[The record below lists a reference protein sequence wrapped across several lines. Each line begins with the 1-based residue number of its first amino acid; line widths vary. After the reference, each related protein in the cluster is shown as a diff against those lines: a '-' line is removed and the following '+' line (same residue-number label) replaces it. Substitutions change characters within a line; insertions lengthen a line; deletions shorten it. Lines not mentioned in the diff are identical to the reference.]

1 MDNPIK
7 KLVSQTAV
15 YGLSSIVGRFLNY
28 LLTPLYTYSFI
39 PQEYGVVVELYT
51 YTSFLAVILTY
62 GMETAF
68 FRFSESHKGDKKVFS
83 TATISILISTFI
95 FLLIGI
101 FSQHNIADFLGYS
114 QNTNYII
121 WFILIIAID
130 ALTAIP
136 FAKLRQQNKAL
147 KFALIRLINIGVN
160 IFLNV
165 FFIVWAPKY
174 FSTYWFYNST
184 IGVGYIFIANLM
196 ASFVTLVLLLPEF
209 TFLKNGF
216 SSSLWRQMMKYAFP
230 LLIAGLAGMIN
241 ETMDRVL
248 LKFLLPSNSNI
259 MEQMGIY
266 GACYKI
272 SIIMTIFIQT
282 YRYAA
287 EPFFFNEHKKSDA
300 KNTYAQTMKYFFIV
314 CMFIFLLTTFYL
326 DIVKL
331 FIGESYRQGLNI
343 VPILLLANLALGVF
357 FNLSVWYKLSGQTK
371 YGAYLTIL
379 GAAITIAANLILI
392 PILGYTGAA
401 WATLICYFGMTIASY
416 FIGQK
421 YYTIPY
427 DLKKMGIYFGLGL
440 LLYFIDFY
448 FVSNTIYGHFVKF
461 ILLVFY
467 LFLVLKT
474 ENVST
479 IFIKKT
485 NQ

>member
-7 KLVSQTAV
+7 KLASQTAV
-15 YGLSSIVGRFLNY
+15 YGLSSIIGRFLNY
-28 LLTPLYTYSFI
+28 LLTPLYTYSFV
-39 PQEYGVVVELYT
+39 PQEFGVVVELYT

-68 FRFSESHKGDKKVFS
+68 FRFSESQKDSNSVFS
-83 TATISILISTFI
+83 TATISILITTFTFLLLGI
-95 FLLIGI
+95 FLH
-101 FSQHNIADFLGYS
+101 QNIANFLGYS

-147 KFALIRLINIGVN
+147 KFALIRLVNIGVN
-160 IFLNV
+160 IFLNI

-174 FSTYWFYNST
+174 FAEYWFYSPT
-184 IGVGYIFIANLM
+184 IGVGYIFIANLL
-196 ASFVTLVLLLPEF
+196 ASFVTLIMLLPEF
-209 TFLKNGF
+209 KFLKNGF
-216 SSSLWRQMMKYAFP
+216 SILLWKQMIKYAFP

-248 LKFLLPSNSNI
+248 LKFLLPANSNI
-259 MEQMGIY
+259 MEQIGIY

-287 EPFFFNEHKKSDA
+287 EPYFFNEHKKSDA

-331 FIGESYRQGLNI
+331 FIGEAYREGLNV

-371 YGAYLTIL
+371 FGAYLTIL
-379 GAAITIAANLILI
+379 GAVITIVANFILI

-401 WATLICYFGMTIASY
+401 WATLICYFVMTVTSY
-416 FIGQK
+416 FIGQN

-427 DLKKMGIYFGLGL
+427 DLKKIGLYFALGMLFYFVDYYFVSPTYWGYFIKFSLL
-440 LLYFIDFY
+440 LLYF
-448 FVSNTIYGHFVKF
+448 VSI
-461 ILLVFY
+461 
-467 LFLVLKT
+467 LKT
-474 ENVST
+474 ENVLP
-479 IFIKKT
+479 ILKK
-485 NQ
+485 NSN

>member
-1 MDNPIK
+1 LDNPIK
-7 KLVSQTAV
+7 KLASQTAV
-15 YGLSSIVGRFLNY
+15 YGLSSIIGRFLNY
-28 LLTPLYTYSFI
+28 LLTPLYTYSFV
-39 PQEYGVVVELYT
+39 PQEFGVVVELYT

-68 FRFSESHKGDKKVFS
+68 FRFSESQKDSNSVFS
-83 TATISILISTFI
+83 TATISILITTFTFLLLGI
-95 FLLIGI
+95 FLH
-101 FSQHNIADFLGYS
+101 QNIANFLGYS

-147 KFALIRLINIGVN
+147 KFALIRLVNIGVN
-160 IFLNV
+160 IFLNI

-174 FSTYWFYNST
+174 FAEYWFYSPT
-184 IGVGYIFIANLM
+184 IGVGYIFIANLL
-196 ASFVTLVLLLPEF
+196 ASFVTLIMLLPEF
-209 TFLKNGF
+209 KFLKNGF
-216 SSSLWRQMMKYAFP
+216 SILLWKQMIKYAFP

-248 LKFLLPSNSNI
+248 LKFLLPANSNI
-259 MEQMGIY
+259 MEQIGIY

-287 EPFFFNEHKKSDA
+287 EPYFFNEHKKSDA

-331 FIGESYRQGLNI
+331 FIGEAYREGLNV

-371 YGAYLTIL
+371 FGAYLTIL
-379 GAAITIAANLILI
+379 GAVITIVANFILI

-401 WATLICYFGMTIASY
+401 WATLICYFVMTVTSY

-421 YYTIPY
+421 FYIIPY
-427 DLKKMGIYFGLGL
+427 DLKKIGLYFALGMLFYFVDYYFVSPTYWGYFIKFSLL
-440 LLYFIDFY
+440 LLYF
-448 FVSNTIYGHFVKF
+448 VSI
-461 ILLVFY
+461 
-467 LFLVLKT
+467 LKT
-474 ENVST
+474 ENVLP
-479 IFIKKT
+479 ILKK
-485 NQ
+485 NSN

>member
-1 MDNPIK
+1 LDNPIK
-7 KLVSQTAV
+7 KLASQTAV
-15 YGLSSIVGRFLNY
+15 YGLSSIIGRFLNY

-39 PQEYGVVVELYT
+39 PQEFGVVVELYT

-68 FRFSESHKGDKKVFS
+68 FRFSVSQKDDNSVFS
-83 TATISILISTFI
+83 TATISILITTLTFLLLGI
-95 FLLIGI
+95 FLH
-101 FSQHNIADFLGYS
+101 QNIANFLGYS
-114 QNTNYII
+114 HNTNYII

-147 KFALIRLINIGVN
+147 KFALIRLVNIGVN
-160 IFLNV
+160 IFLNI
-165 FFIVWAPKY
+165 FFIVWATKY
-174 FSTYWFYNST
+174 FSEYWFYNST
-184 IGVGYIFIANLM
+184 IGVGYIFIANLL
-196 ASFVTLVLLLPEF
+196 ASFVTLILLLPEF
-209 TFLKNGF
+209 KFLKNGF
-216 SSSLWRQMMKYAFP
+216 SILLWKQMMKYAFP

-259 MEQMGIY
+259 MEQLGIY

-287 EPFFFNEHKKSDA
+287 EPYFFNEHKKSDA

-331 FIGESYRQGLNI
+331 FIGEAYREGLNV
-343 VPILLLANLALGVF
+343 VPILLMANLALGVF

-371 YGAYLTIL
+371 FGAYLTIL
-379 GAAITIAANLILI
+379 GAVITIVANFILI

-401 WATLICYFGMTIASY
+401 WATLICYFVMTVTSY

-421 YYTIPY
+421 FYTIPY
-427 DLKKMGIYFGLGL
+427 DLKKIGFYFALGL
-440 LLYFIDFY
+440 LFYFLDFY
-448 FVSNTIYGHFVKF
+448 FVSPTYLGYFIKF
-461 ILLVFY
+461 SLLLVYF
-467 LFLVLKT
+467 VSILKI
-474 ENVST
+474 ENVLPNL
-479 IFIKKT
+479 KK
-485 NQ
+485 NYN

>member
-7 KLVSQTAV
+7 KLASQTAV
-15 YGLSSIVGRFLNY
+15 YGLSSIIGRFLNY

-39 PQEYGVVVELYT
+39 PQEFGVVVELYT

-68 FRFSESHKGDKKVFS
+68 FRFSVSQKDDNSVFS
-83 TATISILISTFI
+83 TATISILITTLTFLLLGI
-95 FLLIGI
+95 FLH
-101 FSQHNIADFLGYS
+101 QNIANFLGYS
-114 QNTNYII
+114 HNTNYII

-147 KFALIRLINIGVN
+147 KFALIRLVNIGVN
-160 IFLNV
+160 IFLNI

-174 FSTYWFYNST
+174 FSEYWFYNST
-184 IGVGYIFIANLM
+184 IGVGYIFIANLL
-196 ASFVTLVLLLPEF
+196 ASFVTLILLLPEF
-209 TFLKNGF
+209 KFLKNGF
-216 SSSLWRQMMKYAFP
+216 SILLWKQMMKYAFP

-259 MEQMGIY
+259 MEQLGIY

-287 EPFFFNEHKKSDA
+287 EPYFFNEHKKSDA

-331 FIGESYRQGLNI
+331 FIGEAYREGLNV

-357 FNLSVWYKLSGQTK
+357 FNLSVWYKLSRQTK
-371 YGAYLTIL
+371 FGAYLTIL
-379 GAAITIAANLILI
+379 GAVITIVANFILI

-401 WATLICYFGMTIASY
+401 WATLICYFVMTVTSY

-421 YYTIPY
+421 FYTIPY
-427 DLKKMGIYFGLGL
+427 DLKKIGLYFALGMLFYFVDYYFVSPTNWGYFIKFSLL
-440 LLYFIDFY
+440 LLYF
-448 FVSNTIYGHFVKF
+448 VSI
-461 ILLVFY
+461 
-467 LFLVLKT
+467 LKT
-474 ENVST
+474 ENVLPNL
-479 IFIKKT
+479 KK
-485 NQ
+485 NSN

>member
-7 KLVSQTAV
+7 KLASQTAV
-15 YGLSSIVGRFLNY
+15 YGLSSIIGRFLNY
-28 LLTPLYTYSFI
+28 LLTPLYTYSFV
-39 PQEYGVVVELYT
+39 PQEFGVVVELYT

-68 FRFSESHKGDKKVFS
+68 FRFSESQKDNNSVFS
-83 TATISILISTFI
+83 TATISILITTFTFLLLGI
-95 FLLIGI
+95 FLH
-101 FSQHNIADFLGYS
+101 QNIANFLGYS

-147 KFALIRLINIGVN
+147 KFALIRLVNIGVN
-160 IFLNV
+160 IFLNI

-174 FSTYWFYNST
+174 FAEYWFYSPT
-184 IGVGYIFIANLM
+184 IGVGYIFIANLL
-196 ASFVTLVLLLPEF
+196 ASFVTLILLLPEF
-209 TFLKNGF
+209 KFLKNGF
-216 SSSLWRQMMKYAFP
+216 SILLWKQMIKYAFP

-248 LKFLLPSNSNI
+248 LKFLLPANSNI
-259 MEQMGIY
+259 MEQIGIY

-287 EPFFFNEHKKSDA
+287 EPYFFNEHKKSDA

-331 FIGESYRQGLNI
+331 FIGEAYREGLNV

-371 YGAYLTIL
+371 FGAYLTIL
-379 GAAITIAANLILI
+379 GAVITIVANFILV

-401 WATLICYFGMTIASY
+401 WATLICYFVMTVTSY
-416 FIGQK
+416 FIGQN

-427 DLKKMGIYFGLGL
+427 DLKKIGLYFALGMLFYSVDYCFVSPTYWGYFIKFSLL
-440 LLYFIDFY
+440 LLYF
-448 FVSNTIYGHFVKF
+448 VSI
-461 ILLVFY
+461 
-467 LFLVLKT
+467 LKT
-474 ENVST
+474 ENVLP
-479 IFIKKT
+479 ILKK
-485 NQ
+485 NSN

>member
-7 KLVSQTAV
+7 KLASQTAV
-15 YGLSSIVGRFLNY
+15 YGLSSIIGRFLNY

-39 PQEYGVVVELYT
+39 PQEFGVVVELYT

-68 FRFSESHKGDKKVFS
+68 FRFSVSQKDDNSVFS
-83 TATISILISTFI
+83 TATISILITTLTFLLLGI
-95 FLLIGI
+95 FLH
-101 FSQHNIADFLGYS
+101 QNIANFLGYS
-114 QNTNYII
+114 HNTNYII

-147 KFALIRLINIGVN
+147 KFALIRLVNIGVN
-160 IFLNV
+160 IFLNI
-165 FFIVWAPKY
+165 FFIVWATKY
-174 FSTYWFYNST
+174 FSEYWFYNST
-184 IGVGYIFIANLM
+184 IGVGYIFIANLL
-196 ASFVTLVLLLPEF
+196 ASFVTLILLLPEF
-209 TFLKNGF
+209 KFLKNGF
-216 SSSLWRQMMKYAFP
+216 SILLWKQMMKYAFP

-259 MEQMGIY
+259 MEQLGIY

-287 EPFFFNEHKKSDA
+287 EPYFFNEHKKSDA

-331 FIGESYRQGLNI
+331 FIGEAYREGLNV
-343 VPILLLANLALGVF
+343 VPILLMANLALGVF

-371 YGAYLTIL
+371 FGAYLTIL
-379 GAAITIAANLILI
+379 GAVITIVANFILI

-401 WATLICYFGMTIASY
+401 WATLICYFVMTVTSY

-421 YYTIPY
+421 FYTIPY
-427 DLKKMGIYFGLGL
+427 DLKKIGFYFALGL
-440 LLYFIDFY
+440 LFYFLDFY
-448 FVSNTIYGHFVKF
+448 FVSPTYLGYFIKF
-461 ILLVFY
+461 SLLLVYF
-467 LFLVLKT
+467 VSILKI
-474 ENVST
+474 ENVLPNL
-479 IFIKKT
+479 KK
-485 NQ
+485 NYN

>member
-7 KLVSQTAV
+7 KLASQTAV
-15 YGLSSIVGRFLNY
+15 YGLSSIIGRFLNY
-28 LLTPLYTYSFI
+28 LLTPLYTYSFV
-39 PQEYGVVVELYT
+39 PQEFGVVVELYT

-68 FRFSESHKGDKKVFS
+68 FRFSESQKDSNSVFS
-83 TATISILISTFI
+83 TATISILITTFTFLLLGI
-95 FLLIGI
+95 FLH
-101 FSQHNIADFLGYS
+101 QNIANFLGYS

-147 KFALIRLINIGVN
+147 KFALIRLVNIGVN
-160 IFLNV
+160 IFLNI

-174 FSTYWFYNST
+174 FAEYWFYSPT
-184 IGVGYIFIANLM
+184 IGVGYIFIANLL
-196 ASFVTLVLLLPEF
+196 ASFVTLIMLLPEF
-209 TFLKNGF
+209 KFLKNGF
-216 SSSLWRQMMKYAFP
+216 SILLWKQMIKYAFP

-248 LKFLLPSNSNI
+248 LKFLLPANSNI
-259 MEQMGIY
+259 MEQIGIY

-287 EPFFFNEHKKSDA
+287 EPYFFNEHKKSDA

-331 FIGESYRQGLNI
+331 FIGEAYREGLNV

-371 YGAYLTIL
+371 FGAYLTIL
-379 GAAITIAANLILI
+379 GAVITIVANFILI

-401 WATLICYFGMTIASY
+401 WATLICYFVMTVTSY

-421 YYTIPY
+421 FYIIPY
-427 DLKKMGIYFGLGL
+427 DLKKIGLYFALGMLFYFVDYYFVSPTYWGYFIKFSLL
-440 LLYFIDFY
+440 LLYF
-448 FVSNTIYGHFVKF
+448 VSI
-461 ILLVFY
+461 
-467 LFLVLKT
+467 LKT
-474 ENVST
+474 ENVLP
-479 IFIKKT
+479 ILKK
-485 NQ
+485 NSN

>member
-1 MDNPIK
+1 LDNPIK
-7 KLVSQTAV
+7 KLASQTAV
-15 YGLSSIVGRFLNY
+15 YGLSSIIGRFLNY
-28 LLTPLYTYSFI
+28 LLTPLYTYSFV
-39 PQEYGVVVELYT
+39 PQEFGVVVELYT

-68 FRFSESHKGDKKVFS
+68 FRFSESQKDNNSVFS
-83 TATISILISTFI
+83 TATISILITTFTFLLLGI
-95 FLLIGI
+95 FLH
-101 FSQHNIADFLGYS
+101 QNIANFLGYS

-147 KFALIRLINIGVN
+147 KFALIRLVNIGVN
-160 IFLNV
+160 IFLNI

-174 FSTYWFYNST
+174 FAEYWFYSPT
-184 IGVGYIFIANLM
+184 IGVGYIFIANLL
-196 ASFVTLVLLLPEF
+196 ASFVTLIMLLPEF
-209 TFLKNGF
+209 KFLKNGF
-216 SSSLWRQMMKYAFP
+216 SILLWKQMIKYAFP

-248 LKFLLPSNSNI
+248 LKFLLPANSNI
-259 MEQMGIY
+259 MEQIGIY

-287 EPFFFNEHKKSDA
+287 EPYFFNEHKKSDA

-331 FIGESYRQGLNI
+331 FIGEAYREGLNV

-371 YGAYLTIL
+371 FGAYLTIL
-379 GAAITIAANLILI
+379 GAVITIVANFILI

-401 WATLICYFGMTIASY
+401 WATLICYFVMTVTSY

-421 YYTIPY
+421 FYIIPY
-427 DLKKMGIYFGLGL
+427 DLKKIGLYFALGMLFYFVDYYFVSPTYWGYFIKFSLL
-440 LLYFIDFY
+440 LLYF
-448 FVSNTIYGHFVKF
+448 VSI
-461 ILLVFY
+461 
-467 LFLVLKT
+467 LKT
-474 ENVST
+474 ENVLP
-479 IFIKKT
+479 ILKK
-485 NQ
+485 NSN

>member
-1 MDNPIK
+1 LDNPIK
-7 KLVSQTAV
+7 KLASQTAV
-15 YGLSSIVGRFLNY
+15 YGLSSIIGRFLNY

-39 PQEYGVVVELYT
+39 PQEFGVVVELYT

-68 FRFSESHKGDKKVFS
+68 FRFSVSQKDDNSVFS
-83 TATISILISTFI
+83 TATISILITTLTFLLLGI
-95 FLLIGI
+95 FLH
-101 FSQHNIADFLGYS
+101 QNIANFLGYS
-114 QNTNYII
+114 HNTNYII

-147 KFALIRLINIGVN
+147 KFALIRLANIGVN
-160 IFLNV
+160 IFLNI
-165 FFIVWAPKY
+165 FFIVWATKY
-174 FSTYWFYNST
+174 FSEYWFYNST
-184 IGVGYIFIANLM
+184 IGVGYIFIANLL
-196 ASFVTLVLLLPEF
+196 ASFVTLILLLPEF
-209 TFLKNGF
+209 KFLKNGF
-216 SSSLWRQMMKYAFP
+216 SILLWKQMMKYAFP

-259 MEQMGIY
+259 MEQLGIY

-287 EPFFFNEHKKSDA
+287 EPYFFNEHKKSDA

-331 FIGESYRQGLNI
+331 FIGEAYREGLNV
-343 VPILLLANLALGVF
+343 VPILLMANLALGVF

-371 YGAYLTIL
+371 FGAYLTIL
-379 GAAITIAANLILI
+379 GAVITIFANFILI

-401 WATLICYFGMTIASY
+401 WATLICYFVMTVTSY

-421 YYTIPY
+421 FYTIPY
-427 DLKKMGIYFGLGL
+427 DLKKIGFYFALGL
-440 LLYFIDFY
+440 LFYFLDFY
-448 FVSNTIYGHFVKF
+448 FVSPTYLGYFIKF
-461 ILLVFY
+461 SLLLVYF
-467 LFLVLKT
+467 VSILKI
-474 ENVST
+474 ENVLPNL
-479 IFIKKT
+479 KK
-485 NQ
+485 N

>member
-1 MDNPIK
+1 LDNPIK
-7 KLVSQTAV
+7 KLASQTAV
-15 YGLSSIVGRFLNY
+15 YGLSSIIGRFLNY
-28 LLTPLYTYSFI
+28 LLTPLYTYSFV
-39 PQEYGVVVELYT
+39 PQEFGVVVELYT

-68 FRFSESHKGDKKVFS
+68 FRFSESQKDSNSVFS
-83 TATISILISTFI
+83 TATISILITTFTFLLLGI
-95 FLLIGI
+95 FLH
-101 FSQHNIADFLGYS
+101 QNIANFLGYS

-147 KFALIRLINIGVN
+147 KFALIRLVNIGVN
-160 IFLNV
+160 IFLNI

-174 FSTYWFYNST
+174 FAEYWFYSPT
-184 IGVGYIFIANLM
+184 IGVGYIFIANLL
-196 ASFVTLVLLLPEF
+196 ASFVTLIMLLPEF
-209 TFLKNGF
+209 KFLKNGF
-216 SSSLWRQMMKYAFP
+216 SILLWKQMIKYAFP

-248 LKFLLPSNSNI
+248 LKFLLPANSNI
-259 MEQMGIY
+259 MEQIGIY

-287 EPFFFNEHKKSDA
+287 EPYFFNEHKKSDA

-331 FIGESYRQGLNI
+331 FIGEAYREGLNV

-371 YGAYLTIL
+371 FGAYLTIL
-379 GAAITIAANLILI
+379 GAVITIVANFILI

-401 WATLICYFGMTIASY
+401 WATLICYFVMTVTSY
-416 FIGQK
+416 FIGQN

-427 DLKKMGIYFGLGL
+427 DLKKIGLYFALGMLFYFVDYYVVSPTYWGYFIKFSLL
-440 LLYFIDFY
+440 LLYF
-448 FVSNTIYGHFVKF
+448 VSI
-461 ILLVFY
+461 
-467 LFLVLKT
+467 LKT
-474 ENVST
+474 ENVLP
-479 IFIKKT
+479 ILKK
-485 NQ
+485 NSN